1 MLRTQYG
8 AILGVAI
15 NLLSRFFIIEPA
27 AQTADLQEIY
37 RLALVQDANF
47 QAAQNRFLAER
58 EAKPQARS
66 FLLPQINANARY
78 EKNYED
84 FERQEL
90 NLSEST
96 DFETQTYVLSIDQVL
111 FNRDFFISLSQADNT
126 VARAEAELEAARQN
140 LIVRVAEAFFDVL
153 AAEDNLRFSVAEK
166 DAIGRQLEQ
175 AQKRFEVGL
184 IAVTDVKEA
193 QADYDN
199 AVSSEIAARND
210 LDITRNALA
219 VIIGQFPNELSKL
232 SDRMPLLIPD
242 PADADQWMD
251 KAVEQN
257 LQLVA
262 NRLSTQ
268 NAELEIKRQ
277 RAGHYPTLIMS
288 GSASKQETTGG
299 FLGERDLKDLSIG
312 VELNLPIYSGGLV
325 QSRTRQA
332 KANFHEAQDL
342 LTQLKRDT
350 AKQARDAY
358 LNVISG
364 ISQVKALNRAVES
377 GQAAAEATE
386 AGFEVGTR
394 TSVDVLISLRN
405 LFQAEREYAISRYNY
420 LVNTLRLKQAAGIL
434 TGDDVSTINQWLD

>member
-15 NLLSRFFIIEPA
+15 NLLSGFFIIEPA